1 MYYVYILKSLKT
13 ERFYIGYSNDI
24 QARLVRHNAGAT
36 PSTKSGR
43 PWRIV
48 YYEKFSTKTDAIKRE
63 REIKK
68 QKSREYILKLIEAFK
83 G

>member
-68 QKSREYILKLIEAFK
+68 QKSREYILKLIETFK